1 MFVRASR
8 LLCLRIGHVPLKH
21 CWGWILL
28 LSFSAAMQGQS
39 LSDLNLTRHADGPL
53 PAFDVNRLTLPEAIA
68 AETLDVPDSPA
79 SASSNQHHAT
89 AGSYARKILQDQKS
103 LYLAPF
109 KPTNFKWDLLVL
121 AGTGALIAADR
132 HIDAQL
138 PGGNNYSTVSNV
150 VIGTTASALAGTWL
164 YGLKTGDSHAAELGY
179 MEIESLI
186 NTFLIYTPMQFMA
199 GRQRPGEGNG
209 NGDFWQHHSLNT
221 SFPAGHAMF
230 TWDMAAVAAHEYPKT
245 WVKILAYGAAATVTT
260 TRWIGRD
267 HWAGDT
273 FAGAALGYFIGS
285 HVFHTRCDPE
295 LDNGC
300 SRPKGGG
307 LNRAIQH

>member
-1 MFVRASR
+1 
-8 LLCLRIGHVPLKH
+8 
-21 CWGWILL
+21 
-28 LSFSAAMQGQS
+28 MQGQS

-164 YGLKTGDSHAAELGY
+164 YGLKTG
-179 MEIESLI
+179 
-186 NTFLIYTPMQFMA
+186 
-199 GRQRPGEGNG
+199 
-209 NGDFWQHHSLNT
+209 
-221 SFPAGHAMF
+221 AM
-230 TWDMAAVAAHEYPKT
+230 
-245 WVKILAYGAAATVTT
+245 
-260 TRWIGRD
+260 
-267 HWAGDT
+267 
-273 FAGAALGYFIGS
+273 S
-285 HVFHTRCDPE
+285 
-295 LDNGC
+295 
-300 SRPKGGG
+300 
-307 LNRAIQH
+307 